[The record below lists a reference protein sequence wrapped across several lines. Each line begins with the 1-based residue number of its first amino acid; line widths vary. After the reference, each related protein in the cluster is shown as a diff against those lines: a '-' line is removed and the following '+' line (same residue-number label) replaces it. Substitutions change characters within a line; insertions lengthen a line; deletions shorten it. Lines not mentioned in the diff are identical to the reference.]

1 MAKISAL
8 PVMTVSDGTETVP
21 VVKAGRAA
29 KVAFSALARLMVPF
43 LANWYKGDRGDP
55 GGDAGQVAPFTLA
68 KTMSY
73 KAGIN
78 RMRTTGRLVD
88 GDGGGAMYDRWAG
101 GALPSAGRDVWWF
114 TATGDNSAW
123 VLSPDQLFFAS
134 QFGAT
139 GGDAIDAGPILNAA
153 LNAPMVQTLNLGALT
168 HFFSGQIIKPSGK
181 ALIGVSRSASWLKAI
196 PAFVARQ
203 CVYTIDDVNG
213 RFADF
218 SLDVQRSGLG
228 GTNAQ
233 RSSGV
238 TIRAQN
244 ADGFGTIVDR
254 VDVYNATGYAHYDS
268 ADYGGSL
275 ATPRKLR
282 GIVRRQCR
290 AFNSQVGFESTGDTS
305 IKTIDCDVEASTVTW
320 DGGTLVPTEAMYH
333 EYGPIAHVHR
343 IRCRGYG
350 QAGAGALPAVVDPF
364 SLRRVTYDECDIE
377 VTSGVP
383 ALVVNGQ
390 VINGVEY
397 RVQNLQIINCRF
409 VSANGGGTSLN
420 GTTATIRG
428 GTFIGGASA
437 SNGQGNGAGIDTSTN
452 SIVDI
457 YAAEVVGNADPA
469 GGGAAYG
476 VNAQGNAVVRLH
488 GGRVT
493 ATGPANL
500 AITLGGTITVV
511 SPAVLTP
518 TPSGSSATPVEK
530 ADYATSYV
538 PARKNSEPTVERYVP
553 LTEIATRDANNRFI
567 LGLSIASGI
576 PFATPLCPVNVLG
589 SGRSFLV
596 ANSNGN
602 NYLEMGGQGS
612 GTAYFR
618 AYEGNMQV
626 GNAFAG
632 SLHLCTGAINRWTV
646 QSAGHLAAAADNVY
660 SIGTAAL
667 RASVVYAGTSL
678 INTSD
683 EREKTWRGA
692 MTDIERHAAK
702 AIVAELGFYQW
713 NDAIADKGEDDA
725 RYHFGARAQ
734 RVWTIMADHGL
745 VDPLGSDG
753 LPARTPYAFLCF
765 DQWDDVFEDVM
776 TERFGP
782 PRHGEG
788 MDYVKTGERL
798 IMPAGNRFGLRE
810 GQMTLFL
817 LGALLG

>member
-8 PVMTVSDGTETVP
+8 PVMTVADGTETVP
-21 VVKAGRAA
+21 VVKGGRAA
-29 KVAFSALARLMVPF
+29 KVAFAALARLMVPF

-55 GGDAGQVAPFTLA
+55 GGDAGQVAPFVTA

-78 RMRTTGRLVD
+78 RIRTTGRLVD
-88 GDGGGAMYDRWAG
+88 GDGGGAMYDRWTG

-123 VLSPDQLFFAS
+123 ALSPDQLFFAS

-153 LNAPMVQTLNLGALT
+153 LNAPMVQMLNLGPLT

-181 ALIGVSRSASWLKAI
+181 VLIGVSRSASWLKAI

-244 ADGFGTIVDR
+244 ADGFGTIVER
-254 VDVYNATGYAHYDS
+254 VDVYNATGYAHYES

-290 AFNSQVGFESTGDTS
+290 AFNSQVGFESTGDTA

-343 IRCRGYG
+343 IRCRAYG
-350 QAGAGALPAVVDPF
+350 QAGAGAFPAVVDAY

-377 VTSGVP
+377 VTNAVP
-383 ALVVNGQ
+383 ALVSNGQ
-390 VINGVEY
+390 TINGVEY
-397 RVQNLQIINCRF
+397 RVLNLQIINSRF
-409 VSANGGGTSLN
+409 VSANGSAANITAS
-420 GTTATIRG
+420 TATIRG
-428 GTFIGGASA
+428 GVLLGGSNAAS
-437 SNGQGNGAGIDTSTN
+437 GGGNGSGIDISTN
-452 SIVDI
+452 AIVDL
-457 YAAEVVGNADPA
+457 YAVEITGCADPA
-469 GGGAAYG
+469 GTGAAFG
-476 VNAQGNAVVRLH
+476 INAQGNAVARLH
-488 GGRVT
+488 GGQVT
-493 ATGPANL
+493 ANGPVGL
-500 AITLGGTITVV
+500 RIPLGGTITVI

-518 TPSGSSATPVEK
+518 PPSGSSAIPVDK
-530 ADYATSYV
+530 ADYAASFV
-538 PARKNSEPTVERYVP
+538 LARKNSEPSIERYVP
-553 LTEIATRDANNRFI
+553 LTEIATKDANNRFI
-567 LGLSIASGI
+567 LGLSIATGTN
-576 PFATPLCPVNVLG
+576 FATPLCPVNVIG

-596 ANSNGN
+596 ASSNGN
-602 NYLEMGGQGS
+602 NYIEAGGQGS

-626 GNAFAG
+626 GNAFG
-632 SLHLCTGAINRWTV
+632 GNLHLCTGAVNRWTV
-646 QSAGHLAAAADNVY
+646 TSAGHLNPFVDNVY
-660 SIGTAAL
+660 SVGTAAL
-667 RASVVYAGTSL
+667 RASVIYAGTSL

-692 MTDIERHAAK
+692 MTDAERLAAK

-713 NDAIADKGEDDA
+713 NESIIEKGEQDA
-725 RYHFGARAQ
+725 RFHFGARAQ
-734 RVWTIMADHGL
+734 RVWSIMAEHGL
-745 VDPLGSDG
+745 VDPLDRDG
-753 LPARTPYAFLCF
+753 RPGTTPYAFLCY
-765 DQWDDVFEDVM
+765 DQWDDEYEDVM
-776 TERFGP
+776 SERFGP
-782 PRHGEG
+782 PEADQAMG
-788 MDYVKTGERL
+788 YVKTGEQL
-798 IMPAGNRFGLRE
+798 VIAGGNRFGLRE

-817 LGALLG
+817 LAALLG